1 LDQAVEDEAP
11 EAESYGPNSFE
22 YASATALRNAGVV
35 SVDPLPTPPYDDMST
50 EVIAIAFRIERF
62 VCAWTLAVAA
72 ALKLSAF
79 I

>member
-1 LDQAVEDEAP
+1 MVRIP
-11 EAESYGPNSFE
+11 FE

-50 EVIAIAFRIERF
+50 EVIAIAFERF

>member
-1 LDQAVEDEAP
+1 MKTKRPRPKVMVRIP
-11 EAESYGPNSFE
+11 FE